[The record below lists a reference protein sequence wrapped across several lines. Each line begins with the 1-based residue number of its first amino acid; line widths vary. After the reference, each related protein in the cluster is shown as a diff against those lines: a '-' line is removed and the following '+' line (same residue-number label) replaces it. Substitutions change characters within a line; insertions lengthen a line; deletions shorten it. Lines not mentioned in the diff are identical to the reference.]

1 MLGFFEMKRKTV
13 TALTAAVTANFA
25 ALSCTFYLSKISN
38 RPGRARTPA
47 RATPAL
53 RSSALA
59 GLSPPP
65 TTSRPMFALTHSA
78 AALRPAANKSAKRA
92 SVDTTV
98 RAATTWTLDGR
109 GCAGARTGDT
119 GSLKNNIVAYK
130 RRPAAE
136 SCPIKPIALSELC
149 EERDGKFRMLD
160 AVFEQ
165 EGDSLYVYGLKYDG
179 TQTVEKACTVD
190 GWPVPATSWSR
201 FKLRPGQVVELNG
214 EKFTVFRNVVAHA

>member
-1 MLGFFEMKRKTV
+1 MNMTENADCRRDGQFCRANALNFFAFQKNHAR
-13 TALTAAVTANFA
+13 LHPAA
-25 ALSCTFYLSKISN
+25 
-38 RPGRARTPA
+38 RPPPRAP
-47 RATPAL
+47 L
-53 RSSALA
+53 RFSALP
-59 GLSPPP
+59 LSQVSPLRRLLR
-65 TTSRPMFALTHSA
+65 RPMFALTHSA
-78 AALRPAANKSAKRA
+78 AALRPAAAKRA
-92 SVDTTV
+92 SVVDTTV

-149 EERDGKFRMLD
+149 QERDGKFRMLD

-165 EGDSLYVYGLKYDG
+165 EGDSLYIYGLKYDG

>member
-1 MLGFFEMKRKTV
+1 
-13 TALTAAVTANFA
+13 
-25 ALSCTFYLSKISN
+25 
-38 RPGRARTPA
+38 
-47 RATPAL
+47 
-53 RSSALA
+53 
-59 GLSPPP
+59 
-65 TTSRPMFALTHSA
+65 MFALTHSA
-78 AALRPAANKSAKRA
+78 AALRPAAAKRA
-92 SVDTTV
+92 SVVDTTV

-149 EERDGKFRMLD
+149 QERDGKFRMLD

-165 EGDSLYVYGLKYDG
+165 QGDSLYIYGLKYDG

>member
-1 MLGFFEMKRKTV
+1 
-13 TALTAAVTANFA
+13 
-25 ALSCTFYLSKISN
+25 
-38 RPGRARTPA
+38 
-47 RATPAL
+47 
-53 RSSALA
+53 
-59 GLSPPP
+59 
-65 TTSRPMFALTHSA
+65 MFALTHSA
-78 AALRPAANKSAKRA
+78 AALRPAAAKRA
-92 SVDTTV
+92 SVVDTTV

-136 SCPIKPIALSELC
+136 SCRSTHRALRAVQ
-149 EERDGKFRMLD
+149 ERDGKFRMLD

-165 EGDSLYVYGLKYDG
+165 EGDSHIYGLKYDG

>member
-1 MLGFFEMKRKTV
+1 
-13 TALTAAVTANFA
+13 
-25 ALSCTFYLSKISN
+25 
-38 RPGRARTPA
+38 
-47 RATPAL
+47 
-53 RSSALA
+53 
-59 GLSPPP
+59 
-65 TTSRPMFALTHSA
+65 MFALTHSA

-149 EERDGKFRMLD
+149 QERDGKFRMLD

-165 EGDSLYVYGLKYDG
+165 EGDSLYIYGLKYDG

>member
-1 MLGFFEMKRKTV
+1 
-13 TALTAAVTANFA
+13 
-25 ALSCTFYLSKISN
+25 
-38 RPGRARTPA
+38 
-47 RATPAL
+47 
-53 RSSALA
+53 
-59 GLSPPP
+59 
-65 TTSRPMFALTHSA
+65 MFALTHSA
-78 AALRPAANKSAKRA
+78 AALRPAPAKRA
-92 SVDTTV
+92 SVDATV

-119 GSLKNNIVAYK
+119 GALKNNIVAYK

-149 EERDGKFRMLD
+149 QERDGKFRMLD

>member
-1 MLGFFEMKRKTV
+1 MFPNPRRRLRPRPPSAPPSSTPPS
-13 TALTAAVTANFA
+13 ALP
-25 ALSCTFYLSKISN
+25 
-38 RPGRARTPA
+38 PGRWTDAG
-47 RATPAL
+47 AL
-53 RSSALA
+53 
-59 GLSPPP
+59 
-65 TTSRPMFALTHSA
+65 
-78 AALRPAANKSAKRA
+78 
-92 SVDTTV
+92 
-98 RAATTWTLDGR
+98 
-109 GCAGARTGDT
+109 ARTGDT

-149 EERDGKFRMLD
+149 QERDGKFRMLD

-165 EGDSLYVYGLKYDG
+165 EGDSLYIYGLKYDG

-214 EKFTVFRNVVAHA
+214 EKFPSSNVVAHA